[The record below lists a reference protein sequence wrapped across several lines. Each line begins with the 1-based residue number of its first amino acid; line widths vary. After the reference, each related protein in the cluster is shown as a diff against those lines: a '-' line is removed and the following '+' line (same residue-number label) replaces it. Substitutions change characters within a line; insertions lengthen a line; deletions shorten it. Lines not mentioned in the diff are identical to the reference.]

1 MKSNFDFLQIY
12 KVPKHVFPKRIVLG
26 SEVPNE
32 ALLFYLIPFPFS
44 RTVLTGFFFF
54 FQGIAFK
61 YKRINEFISYV
72 PEC

>member
-12 KVPKHVFPKRIVLG
+12 KVPKHVFSKRIVLG

-44 RTVLTGFFFF
+44 RRTVLTGIFFFF

-61 YKRINEFISYV
+61 
-72 PEC
+72 